1 MKTVSKSRASKS
13 LASIVYDQH
22 VLDYQDHMTQI
33 NAIIEEARI
42 KAEENAMWAMI
53 EPKQEPKQES
63 KPRSSGTKI
72 KVTVDDQPFDNL
84 SAAMAHVNPAQW
96 LKRNDYR
103 DSCWTKI
110 NRKLKKD
117 GVCEYD
123 GHTYKMI

>member
-1 MKTVSKSRASKS
+1 MKTVSKSRASK
-13 LASIVYDQH
+13 SIVYDQH
-22 VLDYQDHMTQI
+22 VLDYQDHMVQI
-33 NAIIEEARI
+33 NAIMEEARI
-42 KAEENAMWAMI
+42 KAEENMMWAMI
-53 EPKQEPKQES
+53 EPKSEPKQES

-72 KVTVDDQPFDNL
+72 KVTVDDQSFDNL

-117 GVCEYD
+117 GVCIYD

>member
-13 LASIVYDQH
+13 KSIVYDQH
-22 VLDYQDHMTQI
+22 VLDYQDHTTQI
-33 NAIIEEARI
+33 NAIVEEARI
-42 KAEENAMWAMI
+42 KAEENIMWAMI
-53 EPKQEPKQES
+53 EPKSESKQES

-72 KVTVDDQPFDNL
+72 KVTVDDRSFDNL

-110 NRKLKKD
+110 NRALKRD
-117 GVCEYD
+117 GVCVYD
-123 GHTYKMI
+123 GYTYKLI